1 MTSDKDGTG
10 WIVYSSLGNG
20 LMGVGFLKFGAASIV
35 VINFSASIAAIDDVG
50 SYGRG
55 SSHVRLVHLCFVKS
69 VLHYASDC
77 FLKCYSYRSYEGAEV
92 AGRANITSAEP
103 YG

>member
-1 MTSDKDGTG
+1 MTSGKDGIG

-20 LMGVGFLKFGAASIV
+20 SMGEGFLKFVAVSIV
-35 VINFSASIAAIDDVG
+35 VISFSASIAAIDDVG

-55 SSHVRLVHLCFVKS
+55 SSHVRLVHLCFVTS

-77 FLKCYSYRSYEGAEV
+77 FLTCYSYRSYEGAEV
-92 AGRANITSAEP
+92 AGHANITSAEP
-103 YG
+103 CG